1 MPCKRLVLNSNLKAI
16 LGYLNRFEQPAK
28 APVDQKVKSAI
39 HLLNNRSQ
47 LNGDLFDTNN
57 DTDYEIDP
65 VHLFMPGR
73 FPQKY
78 RAR

>member
-1 MPCKRLVLNSNLKAI
+1 MVIYLV
-16 LGYLNRFEQPAK
+16 
-28 APVDQKVKSAI
+28 DSAI

-57 DTDYEIDP
+57 DTDYDIDP

>member
-1 MPCKRLVLNSNLKAI
+1 MVI
-16 LGYLNRFEQPAK
+16 Y
-28 APVDQKVKSAI
+28 PVDSAI

-57 DTDYEIDP
+57 DTDYDIDP
-65 VHLFMPGR
+65 VYLFMPGR